1 MSTPCLLALLALCCW
16 HIPVLA
22 EGDFRCASFF
32 QEGPPPLAAAK
43 PAQRTVAGTRQ
54 ALVLFARFKGE
65 STAVPSWAGEI
76 FNPER
81 PGSFSHFY
89 DTMSFG
95 QLRVRGEVA
104 PRVYESSQ
112 PASAYLADNPSEHGQ
127 FGYFSLGILRQA
139 DVDIDFARFD
149 NDGPDGIPNSG
160 DDDGVVDAVFLV
172 LEHIPAD
179 FLLSEATGIARLG
192 FEKSFITSDAG
203 TGGNSIQILAGQ
215 GTIQQGRFFA
225 EAVGSMCH
233 EYGHVLGLP
242 DLYDMDYRKPAE
254 DSAGVGAWC
263 LMGWGALGWH
273 GNDGPNSFCAW
284 SRARLGWSLLI
295 QTTQEQQE
303 MRLEPVGRGG
313 AIFQIPLQQDEYF
326 LLEHRQREGNY
337 YDRHIPGEGLLIWH
351 VREKQKLF
359 FRREDSSGVDSL
371 STTLVDLEC
380 ADGQWQEAGFP
391 LGEEPDP
398 QQGED
403 NLDFWAHDTGYTRM
417 HGGNL
422 GDATDPFDGE
432 RYTAFTPQTNPAAYS
447 TDGRLSVRIEGI
459 RFADGLALAQVHA
472 QVPLIRVEAIFLADT
487 DGDSVLRAGE
497 EVQVSF
503 TLRHEGSFAAQA
515 VRVQLHSSDP
525 WVEVLQSEVLF
536 GDLAVGG
543 MRRYYREE
551 NLRWRFARGLMNSHT
566 ADLSLKVYVGERLAG
581 EQGFTVTGVPPRVR
595 VLAGSL
601 EQGFPNPFNL
611 QTTIRF
617 NLAQRGD
624 VELAIYNLL
633 GQRVATLVLGEQEAG
648 SHEVRWEG
656 RDETRRELA
665 SGVYLCRL
673 QAGAQVETRRLLLLR

>member
-1 MSTPCLLALLALCCW
+1 MDKRLIPCLCFLY
-16 HIPVLA
+16 
-22 EGDFRCASFF
+22 G
-32 QEGPPPLAAAK
+32 
-43 PAQRTVAGTRQ
+43 
-54 ALVLFARFKGE
+54 
-65 STAVPSWAGEI
+65 
-76 FNPER
+76 
-81 PGSFSHFY
+81 
-89 DTMSFG
+89 TMSFG
-95 QLRVRGEVA
+95 KLRVRGEVV
-104 PRVYESSQ
+104 PRVYESGRQ
-112 PASAYLADNPSEHGQ
+112 AAAYLADGPGERGHYGLFAQ
-127 FGYFSLGILRQA
+127 EILEQA
-139 DVDIDFARFD
+139 DQGLDFARFD

-160 DDDGVVDAVFLV
+160 DDDGVVDAVFIILASV
-172 LEHIPAD
+172 PSH
-179 FLLSEATGIARLG
+179 FLRGRATGVAGLG
-192 FEKSFITSDAG
+192 LEKSFQTQDVGASGRRVWLDTRRG
-203 TGGNSIQILAGQ
+203 TL
-215 GTIQQGRFFA
+215 QQGRTWA
-225 EAVGSMCH
+225 EAVGAMCH
-233 EYGHVLGLP
+233 EYGHLLGLP
-242 DLYDMDYRKPAE
+242 DLFNVAFARKQGLSPAE
-254 DSAGVGAWC
+254 DAAGVGAWC

-581 EQGFTVTGVPPRVR
+581 EQGVTVTGVPPRVR